1 MIEGIVIAATT
12 PIIARVIRTSARVK
26 ALGFC
31 LTPPRRI

>member
-26 ALGFC
+26 ALEYA
-31 LTPPRRI
+31 LTPPRGI